1 MRILNVCVHWV
12 YHHRIKQASK
22 ANEGSFINLTDCVIL
37 FCFKSLLLNGY
48 LTSLPWGLV
57 NPGVKFSNV
66 TSIMFALSAT
76 DLHHWTRFQI
86 SVFFLTYLHH
96 VCVFVCEYIYAEE
109 CYAEVMSVCTLSLF
123 LSFLSMW
130 SFWWLLYINYLRIE
144 RTTSKIGFLSYVLIF
159 WWPQMISVVCL
170 YLTPIWMSSKKKIYE
185 Y

>member
-1 MRILNVCVHWV
+1 MRILNVCVHRV

-22 ANEGSFINLTDCVIL
+22 ANEGSLINLTDCVIL

-86 SVFFLTYLHH
+86 SVFFSLHTCIMC
-96 VCVFVCEYIYAEE
+96 VCVRIYMPRMLWWSDVCVY
-109 CYAEVMSVCTLSLF
+109 SLSLV
-123 LSFLSMW
+123 S
-130 SFWWLLYINYLRIE
+130 LYVVIL
-144 RTTSKIGFLSYVLIF
+144 
-159 WWPQMISVVCL
+159 MIAVHKL
-170 YLTPIWMSSKKKIYE
+170 FENRKNDE
-185 Y
+185 

>member
-1 MRILNVCVHWV
+1 VCVHRV

-86 SVFFLTYLHH
+86 SVFFFLHT
-96 VCVFVCEYIYAEE
+96 CIMCVCEDIYAEN
-109 CYAEVMSVCTLSLF
+109 VMVKWCLCVLSLSLF

-130 SFWWLLYINYLRIE
+130 SFWWLLYINYSRIE

-159 WWPQMISVVCL
+159 WWPQMISVVYL
-170 YLTPIWMSSKKKIYE
+170 YLTPIWMFNIQ
-185 Y
+185 

>member
-1 MRILNVCVHWV
+1 MRILNVCVHRV

-86 SVFFLTYLHH
+86 SVFFLLTYLHH
-96 VCVFVCEYIYAEE
+96 VCVWGYICRE
-109 CYAEVMSVCTLSLF
+109 CYGEVMSVCTLFYYILFF
-123 LSFLSMW
+123 LSLSLCGQ
-130 SFWWLLYINYLRIE
+130 FNDCC
-144 RTTSKIGFLSYVLIF
+144 T
-159 WWPQMISVVCL
+159 
-170 YLTPIWMSSKKKIYE
+170 
-185 Y
+185 